1 VNRSVVEAVPLGD
14 SAITIKFGHERS
26 PELLERIHSAARSL
40 VAARVP
46 HVEDVVP
53 AYLALTIFYDP
64 LRATYQEMARQLVSF
79 CENAGDSS
87 MPNVAPREHVIPVK
101 YEGIDLSSV
110 AAATGLTVED
120 VVRLHTGRTYSV
132 DLLGFV
138 PGYAYMSELDP
149 VLQIPRRPQ
158 PRPRVAAGS
167 VAIAAAQTG
176 IYPLDTPG
184 GWHILGTT
192 TTVMFDPAREPPS
205 LLAAGDTV
213 RFQRVG

>member
-1 VNRSVVEAVPLGD
+1 VLEAVPLGD

-26 PELLERIHSAARSL
+26 PELLERIHAAARSL
-40 VAARVP
+40 VGARVP
-46 HVEDVVP
+46 HVEDIVP
-53 AYLALTIFYDP
+53 AYLALTVFYNP
-64 LRATYQEMARQLVSF
+64 LRATYQEMARHLVSF

-87 MPNVAPREHVIPVK
+87 APNVAAREHVIPVK
-101 YEGIDLSSV
+101 YDGIDLSSV
-110 AAATGLTVED
+110 ADATGLSVED

-149 VLQIPRRPQ
+149 ALQIPRRPQ

>member
-1 VNRSVVEAVPLGD
+1 VSRSALEALPLGD

-26 PELLERIHSAARSL
+26 PELLERIHTAARSL
-40 VAARVP
+40 AAAHLQ

-53 AYLALTIFYDP
+53 AYLALTVFYDP
-64 LRATYQEMARQLVSF
+64 LRASYQEMARQLVSF
-79 CENAGDSS
+79 CENVRDSRAS
-87 MPNVAPREHVIPVK
+87 SVSPREHVIPVK
-101 YEGIDLSSV
+101 YDGIDLSSV
-110 AAATGLTVED
+110 AAATGLTEED
-120 VVRLHTGRTYSV
+120 VVRRHTGRTYTV

-149 VLQIPRRPQ
+149 ALQIPRRPQ

-192 TTVMFDPAREPPS
+192 STVMFDPAREPPS

-213 RFQRVG
+213 RFERVA